1 MKALYQQCFT
11 FVSYYYYYY
20 YYCYYCYYCYYYYF
34 SGGNAPSYVYR
45 LIGELYDTDDNDL

>member
-11 FVSYYYYYY
+11 FASYYYY
-20 YYCYYCYYCYYYYF
+20 YYCYYYYYF